1 MTRLVRRLSD
11 TECRKAKPQN
21 RDYKLY
27 DEGNLRLV
35 VRKSGSKVWQY
46 PYKLHGKENIYTIG
60 QYPVIGLSDARKI
73 RDEIRATVAQGL
85 SPNREKAAQKAQ
97 IAANTENSFEA
108 IAREWHGKQVWDA
121 KHTKVVLRTLENNAF
136 PYIGALPIHKVTAH
150 DILYMLR
157 KMEERNALDMARR
170 VNQRCVDVFEYAI
183 VKKLC
188 DNNPALGRSK
198 AIKSGERKHRP
209 HLYAKYIPEF
219 LRGLETYRGSTKVK
233 LAMQLLWLTFVR
245 PGELRHAKWEDFD
258 EENAMWR
265 IPAEQMKMKR
275 PHLVPLSTQALQI
288 LKQLRPITGRTKF
301 LFPGEKNTA
310 KPISDVA
317 LLKVLIILGFH
328 KDSHK
333 LKLNKEQLEAIKQTG
348 RTFVPHGIRGTAST
362 ILNENGKYKPDV
374 IERQLA
380 HIERNNVRAAYNHAE
395 YLDERTE
402 MMQWWGDYLDKA
414 KTSFKQHTC

>member
-1 MTRLVRRLSD
+1 MPRLVSRLFD
-11 TECRKAKPQN
+11 TDCRKAKPKD

-27 DEGNLRLV
+27 DEGNLRLL
-35 VRKSGSKVWQY
+35 VRKSGTKVWQY

-60 QYPVIGLSDARKI
+60 QYPVIGLSDARRI
-73 RDEIRATVAQGL
+73 RDEAKAAVAQGL

-97 IAANTENSFEA
+97 TAANSENSFEA
-108 IAREWHGKQVWDA
+108 IAREWHSKQVWDA
-121 KHTKVVLRTLENNAF
+121 KHTKVVLRSLENNAF

-157 KMEERNALDMARR
+157 KMEERNALDIARR
-170 VNQRCVDVFEYAI
+170 VNQRCADVFEYAI
-183 VKKLC
+183 GLKLC
-188 DNNPALGRSK
+188 DLNPALGRSK
-198 AIKSGERKHRP
+198 TIKSVERKHRP
-209 HLYAKYIPEF
+209 HLYPKYIPEF
-219 LRGLETYRGSTKVK
+219 LTGLETYRGSTKVK

-245 PGELRHAKWEDFD
+245 PGELRNAKWEDFD
-258 EENAMWR
+258 EEKALWR

-275 PHLVPLSTQALQI
+275 PHLVPLSIQALQI
-288 LKQLRPITGRTKF
+288 LKQLKPITGRTKF
-301 LFPGEKNTA
+301 LFPGEKNTT

-333 LKLNKEQLEAIKQTG
+333 QKLNKEQLEAIKQTG

-362 ILNENGKYKPDV
+362 ILNEDGKYKPDV

-380 HIERNNVRAAYNHAE
+380 HIERNSVRAAYNHAE

-402 MMQWWGDYLDKA
+402 MMQWWADYLDKA
-414 KTSFKQHTC
+414 KACIQTHE